1 MRESIQ
7 ITEANAFHFLQAVEE
22 GILDGYFVDESIE
35 SYPLITTY
43 PLQVRMFK
51 GDSPET
57 RFELKDDIDFA
68 FVSDYNP
75 IVFLLNFQ
83 SAVLQGFHVVD
94 EGTNI
99 DPVGLQMAAVKRNTR
114 VREVVL
120 DIAPNASDELTEA
133 PVAEPKPATKP
144 ATKRKPK

>member
-7 ITEANAFHFLQAVEE
+7 ITEANAFHFLQAIEE

-51 GDSPET
+51 GNPPET
-57 RFELKDDIDFA
+57 RFELKDDINSA

-94 EGTNI
+94 QGTNI
-99 DPVGLQMAAVKRNTR
+99 DPVGLQMAAVVRNAPA
-114 VREVVL
+114 REVVL
-120 DIAPNASDELTEA
+120 DIAPSGSDEPTGA
-133 PVAEPKPATKP
+133 PVVESKPAAKP